1 VARLERALQ
10 NRAAHQGDGRASPQ
24 SSTSFPLGS
33 PRSFGSFSRSASPLQ
48 NESSNVHWSPSP
60 PAPG

>member
-1 VARLERALQ
+1 VARLEHALQ
-10 NRAAHQGDGRASPQ
+10 DRAENQGDGRVSPN

-33 PRSFGSFSRSASPLQ
+33 PRSLGSFSRSASPLQ
-48 NESSNVHWSPSP
+48 DGSSNVRWSPSP